1 MNKLI
6 EEDVIG
12 TGIEM
17 EIAEYSGAAVDGAVR
32 CGHERVDR

>member
-6 EEDVIG
+6 EEHAIG
-12 TGIEM
+12 KGIEM
-17 EIAEYSGAAVDGAVR
+17 EIADCSGVAVDGVR

>member
-6 EEDVIG
+6 EEHAIG
-12 TGIEM
+12 KGIEM
-17 EIAEYSGAAVDGAVR
+17 EIAECSGVAVDGAVR